1 MAPVRLI
8 ERPARVETGMP
19 VDVMM
24 AWMLT
29 ALAWGFALYLG
40 VRLFDPES
48 DFPTTMMLL
57 AMIAGYQVAAFAI
70 AAHARKARR

>member
-8 ERPARVETGMP
+8 ERPARAEAGMP

-29 ALAWGFALYLG
+29 ALAWGFAVYLG
-40 VRLFDPES
+40 VRLLDPKS

-57 AMIAGYQVAAFAI
+57 AMISCYQVAAFAV